1 MSFKAEPVSKGF
13 NAAVRGKPLT
23 AKTSKVKPDI
33 KTKSEL
39 DYRQKNR
46 ITPKPELNLTPPTHR
61 LIAMRQQ
68 TAQTNENRIKQLR
81 SWLGNASKNMRQQ
94 HQLSVLKE
102 NVKPKSNNLNMQPRT
117 R

>member
-1 MSFKAEPVSKGF
+1 MSFQAKPVSKGF
-13 NAAVRGKPLT
+13 NAAVRDKPLT
-23 AKTSKVKPDI
+23 AKISKVKPDI

-68 TAQTNENRIKQLR
+68 TAQTNEKRITQLR
-81 SWLGNASKNMRQQ
+81 NSLGNASKNMRQQ
-94 HQLSVLKE
+94 HQLSTLKGGT
-102 NVKPKSNNLNMQPRT
+102 KPKSNNLNSQPRT